1 MSKFK
6 EGIEKIQPVKVA
18 SRIKDG
24 LDKESYEDFKEALAN
39 PQISAASIQRVL
51 KSLGV
56 DVSVMS
62 IQRMRH
68 E

>member
-18 SRIKDG
+18 TRIEDG
-24 LDKESYEDFKEALAN
+24 LDKESYEDFKQALSN

-56 DVSVMS
+56 NVSVMS